1 MTMDMDQEW
10 ARWQKL
16 YGRRY
21 DPNAPVE
28 IKDQPLKAYHDFDIT
43 QSGYDMREPYYVPRK
58 RGVGAAET
66 LMFILVVGL
75 CLPIVARVALW
86 IAEAIA

>member
-1 MTMDMDQEW
+1 MSVD
-10 ARWQKL
+10 L
-16 YGRRY
+16 
-21 DPNAPVE
+21 
-28 IKDQPLKAYHDFDIT
+28 KDQPRESFFDYDIT
-43 QSGYDMREPYYVPRK
+43 DSGYDMKQPYQPRK
-58 RGVGAAET
+58 RGVGAAEI